1 VRRERLDIRLTN
13 LGLTESRAQAKV
25 LIEQGLVTVDGEFAD
40 KPSRL
45 VTAEMVLEVVRPPR
59 YVSRGALK
67 LEVAVRE
74 FGIDFTDCTVL
85 DVGASTG
92 GFTDYA
98 LQHGA
103 THVVCVDVGR
113 GQLHPRLVADP
124 RVSNLEGL
132 NARQLSADHLP
143 RSEFDRIL
151 IDVSFISLSLIL
163 PPVWPRLRPGGWL
176 IALIKPQFEAGRQQ
190 VGRGQGIIKDAELR
204 REVADRIR
212 QLARSELREAREI
225 GWLECPVLGTDGSR
239 ESLLILRREPPE
251 ARDERGSRPG
261 SDAPAR

>member
-25 LIEQGLVTVDGEFAD
+25 LIEQGLVTVDGELAD

-98 LQHGA
+98 PCSMGRHTWSA
-103 THVVCVDVGR
+103 WMWVG
-113 GQLHPRLVADP
+113 GNCTPDSSP
-124 RVSNLEGL
+124 
-132 NARQLSADHLP
+132 
-143 RSEFDRIL
+143 I
-151 IDVSFISLSLIL
+151 
-163 PPVWPRLRPGGWL
+163 
-176 IALIKPQFEAGRQQ
+176 
-190 VGRGQGIIKDAELR
+190 
-204 REVADRIR
+204 
-212 QLARSELREAREI
+212 
-225 GWLECPVLGTDGSR
+225 
-239 ESLLILRREPPE
+239 
-251 ARDERGSRPG
+251 PG
-261 SDAPAR
+261 SPIWRG